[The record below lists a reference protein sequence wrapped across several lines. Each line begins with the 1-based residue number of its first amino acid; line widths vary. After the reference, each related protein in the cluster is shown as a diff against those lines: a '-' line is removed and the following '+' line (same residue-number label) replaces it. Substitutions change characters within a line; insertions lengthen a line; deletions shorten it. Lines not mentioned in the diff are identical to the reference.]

1 MGQNNLVL
9 VDTEDLKEM
18 IHEAVVDAVNECLPA
33 DKTRSN
39 QNTMANAQQ
48 HEQQAKPEP
57 EIKEQVEEVAAKNVA
72 QSRFHR

>member
-33 DKTRSN
+33 
-39 QNTMANAQQ
+39 AII
-48 HEQQAKPEP
+48 PED
-57 EIKEQVEEVAAKNVA
+57 EKKLLL
-72 QSRFHR
+72 SD

>member
-33 DKTRSN
+33 TII
-39 QNTMANAQQ
+39 
-48 HEQQAKPEP
+48 PED
-57 EIKEQVEEVAAKNVA
+57 EKKYYTIREVARKWGVCHQTIWRYAKDEL
-72 QSRFHR
+72 SLRKWED